1 MIEIKK
7 DAKKEILLKF
17 YRGNINYNFVL
28 ESYDIALN
36 HILHKKNSDK
46 TLELHGEYTVFVNNL
61 RLMNNKLL
69 SLTTHDRQVVVERGK
84 VTLQHKL

>member
-7 DAKKEILLKF
+7 DAKKEIILKF

-36 HILHKKNSDK
+36 HILHKKIV
-46 TLELHGEYTVFVNNL
+46 T
-61 RLMNNKLL
+61 KLL
-69 SLTTHDRQVVVERGK
+69 NFTENTQYL
-84 VTLQHKL
+84 